1 MSGHGELP
9 DLSPANP
16 KYRAAIAVWT
26 RLPLAIT
33 NLIGPHIVKSIP

>member
-1 MSGHGELP
+1 MQSGADLP

-26 RLPLAIT
+26 RLPLAVT
-33 NLIGPHIVKSIP
+33 NFIGPHIVKSIP